1 MDMNKFDIWFN
12 ELNIKNTTKKTI
24 IENYNSAEEFFFDI
38 DSSNKL
44 EFFDKKTNIDMI
56 ELYRNGYI
64 DDLINNMKSEDIKYI
79 TFYNKEYPNGL
90 KEINTAPFLL
100 YYKGDIGLINNNK
113 NVAIVGARKTTSYGI
128 NVASEITKGLVLNGI
143 NIISGLAEGV
153 DAIAHNTA
161 IKNNGYTCGI
171 IGTGIDIV
179 YPRCNS
185 LLYKNILKNGCIIS
199 EFRPKT
205 KPLAHNFPIRNRI
218 ISGISD
224 VIVVVEAR
232 EKSGA
237 LITAGFAGDMGK
249 DVVAVPGSI
258 FSPMSRGTNNL
269 IVDGAIPFIDLN
281 SILKVLKFEN
291 SIKNASS
298 YIKISDLEKNIFD
311 ILSDVPMHFDE
322 IKKIID
328 VDISQIYN
336 VLFEMQTK
344 NIILSLSG
352 NYFVKLESVK

>member
-1 MDMNKFDIWFN
+1 MVMNKFDIWFN
-12 ELNIKNTTKKTI
+12 ELNIKKNYKKII
-24 IENYNSAEEFFFDI
+24 IENYKSVEEFFFDI
-38 DSSNKL
+38 SSSDKL
-44 EFFDKKTNIDMI
+44 ELFDKKTNKDMI
-56 ELYRNGYI
+56 ELYKNGYI
-64 DDLINNMKSEDIKYI
+64 DDLINNMENEDIKYV
-79 TFYNKEYPNGL
+79 TFYNKKYPNGL

-100 YYKGDIGLINNNK
+100 YYKGDIELINNNK
-113 NVAIVGARKTTSYGI
+113 NVAIVGSRKITSYGI
-128 NVASEITKGLVLNGI
+128 NVTYEITKGLVLNGI

-153 DAIAHNTA
+153 DTIAHNTA

-171 IGTGIDIV
+171 IGSGIDIV
-179 YPRCNS
+179 YPRGNS
-185 LLYKNILKNGCIIS
+185 LLYKSMFKNGCVIS
-199 EFRPKT
+199 EFKPKT
-205 KPLAHNFPIRNRI
+205 KPLAYNFPIRNRI

-237 LITAGFAGDMGK
+237 LITASYGADMGK
-249 DVVAVPGSI
+249 EVVAVPGSI

-269 IVDGAIPFIDLN
+269 IVDGATPFIDLN
-281 SILKVLKFEN
+281 SILKIIKCEN
-291 SIKNASS
+291 ITKTSSS

-322 IKKIID
+322 IKNIID

-344 NIILSLSG
+344 NIVLSLSG